1 MKEKIDRVLRRLF
14 SLFLVIAMLGGGIIF
29 LMFLVALIVGGN
41 LGASIAISAKE
52 TIMPYFI
59 RSASISVLVGLISL
73 YITGK
78 HGLSL

>member
-14 SLFLVIAMLGGGIIF
+14 SLFLVMAMLGGGIIF
-29 LMFLVALIVGGN
+29 IMFLVALIVGGD
-41 LGASIAISAKE
+41 LGESIAISARG
-52 TIMPYFI
+52 TIMPFFI